1 MAKNYTKDL
10 IRKEFIKLLN
20 RKKLHNITVTE
31 LAKACN
37 IERKT
42 FYYHY
47 ENLTELVKEIFDEEL
62 ERVIEEFNET
72 LSWEESF
79 ILAAKFILD
88 NKKVVLFQ
96 TLGAEA
102 YSDHGVSALANA
114 GRYLSTS
121 CKVVGT
127 LSVRGAIDP
136 KLVEAM
142 MKMPEGHPHA
152 PTEESKKR
160 WKDASTHPDE
170 ADLEA
175 AGEYIQKFIAFY
187 DKFYK

>member
-1 MAKNYTKDL
+1 MDDYK
-10 IRKEFIKLLN
+10 
-20 RKKLHNITVTE
+20 V
-31 LAKACN
+31 
-37 IERKT
+37 
-42 FYYHY
+42 
-47 ENLTELVKEIFDEEL
+47 
-62 ERVIEEFNET
+62 
-72 LSWEESF
+72 
-79 ILAAKFILD
+79 ILAGYWVDKGEPDKDMQEFLQALD

>member
-1 MAKNYTKDL
+1 M
-10 IRKEFIKLLN
+10 
-20 RKKLHNITVTE
+20 
-31 LAKACN
+31 
-37 IERKT
+37 
-42 FYYHY
+42 
-47 ENLTELVKEIFDEEL
+47 
-62 ERVIEEFNET
+62 
-72 LSWEESF
+72 
-79 ILAAKFILD
+79 
-88 NKKVVLFQ
+88 
-96 TLGAEA
+96 
-102 YSDHGVSALANA
+102 ANA

-136 KLVEAM
+136 KLIEAM

-160 WKDASTHPDE
+160 WKDARTHPDE

-175 AGEYIQKFIAFY
+175 AVEYIQKFIAFY

>member
-1 MAKNYTKDL
+1 M
-10 IRKEFIKLLN
+10 
-20 RKKLHNITVTE
+20 
-31 LAKACN
+31 
-37 IERKT
+37 
-42 FYYHY
+42 
-47 ENLTELVKEIFDEEL
+47 
-62 ERVIEEFNET
+62 
-72 LSWEESF
+72 
-79 ILAAKFILD
+79 D

-136 KLVEAM
+136 KLIEAM

-152 PTEESKKR
+152 PTEESKNVGRMPALILMKLIWKQQLSIFKNLLLFMISFINKR
-160 WKDASTHPDE
+160 HRN
-170 ADLEA
+170 
-175 AGEYIQKFIAFY
+175 F
-187 DKFYK
+187 

>member
-1 MAKNYTKDL
+1 M
-10 IRKEFIKLLN
+10 
-20 RKKLHNITVTE
+20 
-31 LAKACN
+31 
-37 IERKT
+37 
-42 FYYHY
+42 
-47 ENLTELVKEIFDEEL
+47 
-62 ERVIEEFNET
+62 
-72 LSWEESF
+72 
-79 ILAAKFILD
+79 
-88 NKKVVLFQ
+88 LFQ

-102 YSDHGVSALANA
+102 YSAHGVSALANA

-136 KLVEAM
+136 KLIEAM

-152 PTEESKKR
+152 PTEESKKS

-175 AGEYIQKFIAFY
+175 AGAYIQKFIAFY